1 MNNNRNN
8 SNNNKMNINFLNG
21 KTCNSN
27 CVGVK
32 KFSYGF
38 NYLLM
43 EIIIIFKIINIIIQ
57 I

>member
-8 SNNNKMNINFLNG
+8 FNNNKMNINFLNA

-27 CVGVK
+27 WVGVK

-38 NYLLM
+38 NYLFLY
-43 EIIIIFKIINIIIQ
+43 IN
-57 I
+57 